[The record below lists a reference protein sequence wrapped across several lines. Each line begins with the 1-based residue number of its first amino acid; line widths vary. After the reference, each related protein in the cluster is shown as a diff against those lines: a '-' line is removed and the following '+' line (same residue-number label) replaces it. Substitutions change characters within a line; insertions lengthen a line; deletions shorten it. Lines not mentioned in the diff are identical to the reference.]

1 MNQKCQKKKM
11 EEDAK
16 KADSS
21 EPAAA
26 PAEPAAPA
34 APAAE
39 PTAESA
45 ESITMPLVEEE
56 PKKLVGSA
64 PSPHPQLSMKAFI
77 TLGISAAVCDVFY
90 APCTAMGKDPS
101 GVLSLS
107 PYVLLA
113 SPPPTGRLPDRLAR
127 LRRRRLPLR
136 LVAPPTSP
144 HF

>member
-34 APAAE
+34 APVAE

-90 APCTAMGKDPS
+90 APCTAMGKDTS

-107 PYVLLA
+107 PYVLLV
-113 SPPPTGRLPDRLAR
+113 SPPHPQGVFQIVSLASVVVVF
-127 LRRRRLPLR
+127 PF
-136 LVAPPTSP
+136 A
-144 HF
+144 